1 MGPRLRGDDAV
12 KVYIA
17 APVGYFVLPRF
28 AFSIAL
34 SLSLLAIALTIL
46 SPVLAIRNHAE
57 IRA

>member
-1 MGPRLRGDDAV
+1 
-12 KVYIA
+12 VYIA

-34 SLSLLAIALTIL
+34 GLSLLAIALTIL
-46 SPVLAIRNHAE
+46 TPVLAIRNHAE

>member
-17 APVGYFVLPRF
+17 FPVGYFVLPRF

-34 SLSLLAIALTIL
+34 SPLPAIALTIL
-46 SPVLAIRNHAE
+46 STVLAIPRHAE